1 LQVKTNVAN
10 LFEMTIFEP
19 IINPILGMPIFART
33 KGTATANFELIEVPI
48 IQRTPIGFWLA
59 PMEKQTVDNQFG
71 KRLIANAYEVH

>member
-1 LQVKTNVAN
+1 
-10 LFEMTIFEP
+10 
-19 IINPILGMPIFART
+19 MPIFART